1 MLKKGILL
9 SALVLVMLVMA
20 ASAVE
25 ARRGIVVPT
34 AWGYGVVNSPAPY
47 IWPAYGYLGMHP
59 AMPIPSA
66 RMPAPAWNGANW
78 SYYNGGYAWGGYQAG
93 YYPQNGY
100 YQMNALA
107 AVACNLNVRS
117 EPYVAGRKK
126 RNSNVIGSL
135 NTGEQVYVLGR
146 SGNWFFIQSAY
157 LPLRRGYV
165 YGSYLRF
172 YQNNWPTSHYTAFY
186 PSQLHARGW

>member
-9 SALVLVMLVMA
+9 SAIICALIILSSGM
-20 ASAVE
+20 VE
-25 ARRGIVVPT
+25 ARRGIVIPT
-34 AWGYGVVNSPAPY
+34 AWGYGVVNGPAPY

-59 AMPIPSA
+59 AVAVPA
-66 RMPAPAWNGANW
+66 AQMPAPAWNGANW
-78 SYYNGGYAWGGYQAG
+78 SYNNGGYAFSGYQ
-93 YYPQNGY
+93 NGLAR
-100 YQMNALA
+100 MNSIA
-107 AVACNLNVRS
+107 AVACNLNIRS

-146 SGNWFFIQSAY
+146 DGNWFFIQSAY
-157 LPLRRGYV
+157 MPLRRGYV

-172 YQNNWPTSHYTAFY
+172 YQNNLPTSHYTAFY
-186 PSQLHARGW
+186 PAQLSAQAW